1 MSGIHHQELQKFV
14 KMHHSKYP
22 TLINFSYL
30 LGDLSANAIFM
41 FECERECC
49 KITNN
54 LSRWFYVRD
63 TKLMFTDENSRD
75 TLYFYILHKQL
86 QDAL

>member
-41 FECERECC
+41 FECEREYC
-49 KITNN
+49 KTYK
-54 LSRWFYVRD
+54 YVGD
-63 TKLMFTDENSRD
+63 TKLLFIDENSKD
-75 TLYFYILHKQL
+75 TLYFYNLHKQL